1 MIKNILIIALMASWL
16 NAGLVNAAAVIVNN
30 TVITM
35 YDVDTL
41 MEKRNLS
48 HNQAVSALID
58 NVLYDEEIKNFNIE
72 ITNNEINAYIERIA
86 QSNRMDLITFKI
98 AIVQQGQDYNLF
110 VEDTKKRLLN
120 QKLIKKIA
128 RGKLKVA
135 SEEDMK
141 LFYDNN
147 PDQFR
152 KNKNSI
158 ELVPFEEVK
167 NKIFNLVMSQRE
179 QQYLKKY
186 FETLK
191 ITAQIEIIR

>member
-72 ITNNEINAYIERIA
+72 ITDNEINAYIERIA